1 MNYFLNIVIG
11 SLVVIILGFGF
22 SFNLYLNQ
30 QVSLKDLNPTNS
42 PKSNENKIK
51 LFEDYSSQTLKIA
64 VLNGCGISGL
74 GNSYGNILTNRYGL
88 QVTRI
93 ENADNFNY
101 EMTTIVIL
109 SRDNPNIEN
118 LLTIMGTNINA
129 GNVEFD
135 ATINPDEDIQII
147 IGKDYQDFLNLN
159 Q

>member
-1 MNYFLNIVIG
+1 LNYFLNIVIG

-30 QVSLKDLNPTNS
+30 QVSLKDLNPTNTS
-42 PKSNENKIK
+42 KSNENKIK
-51 LFEDYSSQTLKIA
+51 LFEDYSTQTLKIS

>member
-1 MNYFLNIVIG
+1 MNYFLNIIIVF
-11 SLVVIILGFGF
+11 LVLIILGFGF

-30 QVSLKDLNPTNS
+30 QITIKDLNPINT

-51 LFEDYSSQTLKIA
+51 LFEDYSSQTLRIA
-64 VLNGCGISGL
+64 VLNGCGVSGI

-93 ENADNFNY
+93 ENANNFNY
-101 EMTTIVIL
+101 EMTTIIIL
-109 SRDNPNIEN
+109 SKDNPNIEN

-135 ATINPDEDIQII
+135 ATVNPDEDIQII

-159 Q
+159 R

>member
-30 QVSLKDLNPTNS
+30 QVSLKDLNPINTS
-42 PKSNENKIK
+42 KSNENKIK

-64 VLNGCGISGL
+64 VLNGCGISGV

-109 SRDNPNIEN
+109 SKDNPNIEN

>member
-11 SLVVIILGFGF
+11 SLVVIIIGFGF

-64 VLNGCGISGL
+64 VLNGCGISGI
-74 GNSYGNILTNRYGL
+74 GSSYGNILTNRYGL

>member
-11 SLVVIILGFGF
+11 SLVVIIIGFGF

-30 QVSLKDLNPTNS
+30 QISLKDLNPTNI
-42 PKSNENKIK
+42 PKSNINKIK
-51 LFEDYSSQTLKIA
+51 LLEDYSSQTLRVA
-64 VLNGCGISGL
+64 VLNGCGISGV

-109 SRDNPNIEN
+109 SKDNPNIEN

-129 GNVEFD
+129 GNIEFD
-135 ATINPDEDIQII
+135 ATINPNEDIQII

>member
-30 QVSLKDLNPTNS
+30 QVSLKDLNPTNTS
-42 PKSNENKIK
+42 KSNENKIK

-74 GNSYGNILTNRYGL
+74 GNSYGNILTNKYGL

-93 ENADNFNY
+93 ENANNFNY